1 MCPETWKKIRL
12 DLAPTPGF
20 PKGSPGRSYL
30 LQVPV
35 DSNGDIDA
43 AELERYPTRATVRR
57 FWSSE
62 PDEYG
67 KIVRAEGQWQLH
79 YDRKIGEAIFRL
91 GPEALQLGGE
101 VTIEGPDGAAF
112 RFRVTSV
119 QHLDGAL
126 PRRR

>member
-1 MCPETWKKIRL
+1 MCPLYWKKVRL
-12 DLAPTPGF
+12 ELAPTPGF

-35 DSNGDIDA
+35 NENGEIDA
-43 AELERYPTRATVRR
+43 VEIERYPTRATVRR

-67 KIVRAEGQWQLH
+67 KVVRADGHWLLC
-79 YDRKIGEAIFRL
+79 YDRDAGEAIFRL
-91 GPEALQLGGE
+91 RSEALHLGGE
-101 VTIEGPDGAAF
+101 VTVEGPDGVPS

-119 QHLDGAL
+119 KQLDTSP
-126 PRRR
+126 PRTR